1 MKLREV
7 LIFTF
12 IFLLNVIYSQST
24 KKNIALNSL
33 TDVHFFQEN
42 KNGYEILTSYKDFLK
57 TFQINGN
64 NQYDSSN
71 ILFLKTKQ
79 ILEEYFSKKGK
90 LNPSLYID
98 NETKEFFQSKYK
110 DYYWDCLAEGQVSIT
125 NKKTTE
131 KLKFIIYKFDY
142 SITSDKNNKTTTES
156 REFLFPG
163 EKESIIGL
171 ARYAKSS
178 N

>member
-1 MKLREV
+1 MKLKEI
-7 LIFTF
+7 LIFAF
-12 IFLLNVIYSQST
+12 IFLLTLVYSQST

-33 TDVHFFQEN
+33 TDIHFFQET
-42 KNGYEILTSYKDFLK
+42 KDGYEILTSYKGFLK
-57 TFQINGN
+57 SFQINGN

-71 ILFLKTKQ
+71 ILYLKTKR
-79 ILEEYFSKKGK
+79 ILDDYFSKNDK

-98 NETKEFFQSKYK
+98 NETKEFFKDRYK
-110 DYYWDCLAEGQVSIT
+110 DYYWSCLAEGQVSIT
-125 NKKTTE
+125 NKKTSE

-142 SITSDKNNKTTTES
+142 SVISDKNNKKTTES
-156 REFLFPG
+156 REFLFSG

-171 ARYAKSS
+171 AHYIESS